1 MHAVNMRED
10 LQDELERQERE
21 RDGERGWQ
29 CSIISTNSLADW
41 T

>member
-10 LQDELERQERE
+10 LLDELERQERKGDKE
-21 RDGERGWQ
+21 RPWQ
-29 CSIISTNSLADW
+29 CSIISNCLADW